1 MKFLWIISLLIVTG
15 CSQHQVY
22 DAIQQN
28 QCLKK
33 TGKIYCEDKTEYDDY
48 KKQREKLIKEK
59 AK

>member
-1 MKFLWIISLLIVTG
+1 MKIFWLISIILLTA

-28 QCLKK
+28 QCLQK
-33 TGKIYCEDKTEYDDY
+33 TGKIYCEDQTKYDDY
-48 KKQREKLIKEK
+48 KKQRETLIKEK

>member
-1 MKFLWIISLLIVTG
+1 MRILWLIYLFILAG

-28 QCLKK
+28 KCLKE

-48 KKQREKLIKEK
+48 KKQREQLIKEK